1 MKSIQNIEKITKSMK
16 MIASTKV
23 AKAQR
28 GMKAARVFGTASNS
42 KVYVMNFNTK
52 KKRNKGGGGS
62 KSRYFEKKQN
72 EFWFFFK
79 KNLGISNK
87 KKLTFLFSLIIATFT
102 SAETKTNDDDKVLF
116 VAASSDRGLCGGI
129 HSSISKA
136 TRRAVANKPN
146 AEVVILGDK
155 PKAQLGRAMRNQ
167 IALTFNQI
175 GKDMPSFEEASSI
188 VDIIKSEGI
197 EFDTA
202 NIIYNRFISAVS
214 YEADIIPAYS
224 EATFKASPNFAV
236 YEIEDDVL
244 ANLQEFSFANGVYWA
259 MVEGHAAEMCAKRAA
274 MENATQNAGEIIGKL
289 TMTYNRGRQAVITNE
304 LSKYFILF
312 LYVNLCLY
320 WLLRSF
326 FLFLF

>member
-1 MKSIQNIEKITKSMK
+1 MLFAVSRIVRPSAAPVSKAIQVRNMATLKEIQQRLKSIQNIEKITKSMK

-28 GMKAARVFGTASNS
+28 GMKAARVFGTASS
-42 KVYVMNFNTK
+42 T
-52 KKRNKGGGGS
+52 
-62 KSRYFEKKQN
+62 
-72 EFWFFFK
+72 
-79 KNLGISNK
+79 
-87 KKLTFLFSLIIATFT
+87 TFT
-102 SAETKTNDDDKVLF
+102 SAETKAKDDDKILF

-136 TRRAVANKPN
+136 TRRAVAENAS

-155 PKAQLGRAMRNQ
+155 PKAQLGRIIRNQ

-188 VDIIKSEGI
+188 VDIIKTEGI

-202 NIIYNRFISAVS
+202 NIIYNKFISAVS
-214 YEADIIPAYS
+214 YEASIIPAYS

-304 LSKYFILF
+304 LIDIITGASAL
-312 LYVNLCLY
+312 
-320 WLLRSF
+320 
-326 FLFLF
+326 

>member
-1 MKSIQNIEKITKSMK
+1 MLFAVSRIARPSAAPVSQAIQVRNMATLKEIQQRLKSIQNIEKITKSMK

-28 GMKAARVFGTASNS
+28 GMKAARVFGTASN
-42 KVYVMNFNTK
+42 T
-52 KKRNKGGGGS
+52 
-62 KSRYFEKKQN
+62 
-72 EFWFFFK
+72 
-79 KNLGISNK
+79 
-87 KKLTFLFSLIIATFT
+87 TFT
-102 SAETKTNDDDKVLF
+102 SAETKTKDDDKVLF

-136 TRRAVANKPN
+136 TRRAVADKPN

-155 PKAQLGRAMRNQ
+155 PKAQLSRAMRNQ

-188 VDIIKSEGI
+188 VDIIKNEGI
-197 EFDTA
+197 EFDSA

-214 YEADIIPAYS
+214 YEADIIPAFS

-304 LSKYFILF
+304 LIDIITGASAL
-312 LYVNLCLY
+312 
-320 WLLRSF
+320 
-326 FLFLF
+326 